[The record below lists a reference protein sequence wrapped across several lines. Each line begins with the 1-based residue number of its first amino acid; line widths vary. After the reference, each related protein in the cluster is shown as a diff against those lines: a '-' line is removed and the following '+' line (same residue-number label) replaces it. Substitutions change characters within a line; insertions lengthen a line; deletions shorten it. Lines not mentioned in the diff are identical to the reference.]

1 MSDDEYANYYDSAVA
16 HETDPDAMYSLLDC
30 NHCYIILIGT
40 DPNATGVNKHAP
52 PNRANISSSRIPTD

>member
-1 MSDDEYANYYDSAVA
+1 MSDDEYANYYDSTVA

-40 DPNATGVNKHAP
+40 DPNATGGE
-52 PNRANISSSRIPTD
+52 